1 MNENKHRWLAGA
13 LGVALTASLLAGC
26 GKQDGPS
33 TQAAT
38 TPASAAS
45 AAASGPTAPSLAE
58 VRAIA
63 EKGFV
68 YGLPLVMN
76 YAIMNAFSVNRE
88 SGQFKAPFNQI
99 HCEANVFTHENTAV
113 VTPNSDTPYCLLWV
127 DLRAEPMVVSVPAV
141 PKSRYY
147 SVHLCDG
154 NTFNYGFIGTRTT
167 GPEAGDFLI
176 VGPDWNGETPAGI
189 KKVFRSSTQQSI
201 VIFRTQLF
209 SPADLAGVA
218 KVQSGYKT
226 QPLSAF
232 LKQAPPATAPAIDFP
247 KIDDAMLKA
256 NFFDYLDFALTF
268 APPGPEEKEIR
279 AQLASIGIGPGKTF
293 DFKNLSP
300 EHRTAVLEGM
310 KAGDAKVD
318 QAVASFGKIING
330 WNVGSAQGDRSFF
343 NGDWLL
349 RAVGARAGIYGLDA
363 AEATYP
369 LTRVDAAGEPLDS
382 SKHAYTLTFAPDK
395 LPPVNAFWSITMY
408 DGTSQFLVKNPINRY
423 LINSPMLPAMKKN
436 PDGSLTLYIQKDS
449 PGKAKESNWLPAPNG
464 PMFVVMRLYWPKETP
479 PSIFPLGGGTWAPP
493 GIMAS
498 R

>member
-45 AAASGPTAPSLAE
+45 AAASGPTSPSLAE

-209 SPADLAGVA
+209 SPADLPGVA
-218 KVQSGYKT
+218 KVQAGYKT

-232 LKQAPPATAPAIDFP
+232 LKQPPPATAPAIDFP

-279 AQLASIGIGPGKTF
+279 AQLASIGVGPGRTF
-293 DFKNLSP
+293 DFKDLSP
-300 EHRTAVLEGM
+300 EHKAAVLQGA

-363 AEATYP
+363 VEATYP